1 MKTGEIR
8 EMTEKEIVERIETE
22 SSQLLKLR
30 LNHAVSP
37 LDNNMKIKE
46 TRKNIARLKTI
57 LSERTLNEKKKS

>member
-8 EMTEKEIVERIETE
+8 EMTDKELVERIDTE
-22 SSQLLKLR
+22 SAQLLKLR

-57 LSERTLNEKKKS
+57 LHERTLNKNKKG

>member
-1 MKTGEIR
+1 
-8 EMTEKEIVERIETE
+8 MTDKELAERIDTE
-22 SSQLLKLR
+22 GGQLLKLK

-57 LSERTLNEKKKS
+57 LHERTLNAKKKS